1 MVPYSLLRPC
11 QHPVL
16 EFVINRHGACGGLNE
31 YGSPVGSQRLALFER
46 IMRYGLVGGG
56 VALLEE
62 MSLAV
67 WG

>member
-16 EFVINRHGACGGLNE
+16 EFVINRYGACGGLREN
-31 YGSPVGSQRLALFER
+31 GCPVDSQRLALFER
-46 IMRYGLVGGG
+46 IMRYGLFGVG

-62 MSLAV
+62 MSLLV

>member
-1 MVPYSLLRPC
+1 MVPYSLSRPY

-16 EFVINRHGACGGLNE
+16 EFVINRYGACGGLKE
-31 YGSPVGSQRLALFER
+31 YGSPVDSQRLALFER

-56 VALLEE
+56 VALLKE